1 MLGRRLRKTER
12 ETSKGENP
20 HEVGLADQGMRC
32 FPFKVGSIVYW
43 APGGPVKGD
52 MEHGMSG
59 RSPYESR
66 PFSPPQEHSIKV
78 LELISTI
85 WDTELHVAG
94 LRLLNNLPLPDY
106 VHPQLRRVM
115 PALMEI
121 MQSDYVLAQVP
132 AHQGRGAAPRG
143 KSRGSSLPC

>member
-1 MLGRRLRKTER
+1 
-12 ETSKGENP
+12 
-20 HEVGLADQGMRC
+20 
-32 FPFKVGSIVYW
+32 
-43 APGGPVKGD
+43 
-52 MEHGMSG
+52 MSA

-85 WDTELHVAG
+85 WDMELHVAG
-94 LRLLNNLPLPDY
+94 LRLLNNLPLPDF

-132 AHQGRGAAPRG
+132 AHQGCGAAPRG
-143 KSRGSSLPC
+143 TSRGSSLPC